1 MSACPAIV
9 CCWEGVDAI
18 HVVRQLAGS
27 TNGRNAQ
34 PGTIRGDS
42 SINDEFWN
50 VKEPECIGNPY
61 TSGSDIL
68 EPFALFLSNRTK
80 QPNY

>member
-34 PGTIRGDS
+34 PGTIRGDF
-42 SINDEFWN
+42 SINDEF
-50 VKEPECIGNPY
+50 
-61 TSGSDIL
+61 
-68 EPFALFLSNRTK
+68 
-80 QPNY
+80 